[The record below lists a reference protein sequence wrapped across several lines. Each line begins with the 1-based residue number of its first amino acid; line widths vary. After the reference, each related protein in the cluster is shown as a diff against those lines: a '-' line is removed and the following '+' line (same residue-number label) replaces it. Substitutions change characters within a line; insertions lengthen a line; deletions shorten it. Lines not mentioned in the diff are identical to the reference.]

1 MMGGDMMGGWGG
13 FGLAGALVNLL
24 LLVGIL
30 VLAGWGLTAVLSA
43 RSAGGRAAPGG
54 GADAAEQIL
63 RSRFA
68 RGEMSAEEYARSMNV
83 LHGGPAHAS
92 YEEYLRAVEGQ
103 RR

>member
-1 MMGGDMMGGWGG
+1 MMGGDMMGGWGT

-24 LLVGIL
+24 LLVG
-30 VLAGWGLTAVLSA
+30 VLALAAWGLAAILRA
-43 RSAGGRAAPGG
+43 RGAAGRAPEK
-54 GADAAEQIL
+54 GADSAEEIL
-63 RSRFA
+63 RNRFA

-83 LHGGPAHAS
+83 LHGEPAHAS

>member
-30 VLAGWGLTAVLSA
+30 ALVTWGVATILSA
-43 RSAGGRAAPGG
+43 RSAGGRIIRG
-54 GADAAEQIL
+54 GADAEEIL
-63 RSRFA
+63 RNRFA

-83 LHGGPAHAS
+83 LHGEPAHAS
-92 YEEYLRAVEGQ
+92 YEEYLRATEG
-103 RR
+103 RRR

>member
-1 MMGGDMMGGWGG
+1 MMSGDMMGGWGG

-30 VLAGWGLTAVLSA
+30 ALAAWGVATILSA
-43 RSAGGRAAPGG
+43 RSVGGRVPTG
-54 GADAAEQIL
+54 GAGAAEEIL
-63 RSRFA
+63 RNRFA

-83 LHGGPAHAS
+83 LNGEPQHAS
-92 YEEYLRAVEGQ
+92 YEEYLRAIEGQ